1 MGIFRLVTSNAIIV
15 PNPLVRVGWILDI
28 VGKDIAFRGL
38 KHRGAVFACQGIF
51 CIEKQGL
58 AMRLGAVAG
67 VDAKDLLGRGIRST
81 LAFKRFIQEE
91 LEREKDPDAVAHG
104 MARDWL
110 DKSGFTFLP
119 DEVMF
124 YISRGMIKNALQ
136 EKVD

>member
-1 MGIFRLVTSNAIIV
+1 LT
-15 PNPLVRVGWILDI
+15 
-28 VGKDIAFRGL
+28 
-38 KHRGAVFACQGIF
+38 
-51 CIEKQGL
+51 IEKQGL
-58 AMRLGAVAG
+58 AMRLGAVTG

-91 LEREKDPDAVAHG
+91 LEEKKDPDAVAHR
-104 MARDWL
+104 MAQDWL

-119 DEVMF
+119 DDVMF